1 MEWEVFS
8 HSLFVTGGNIMNLQ
22 QIQNGYLSQSHFKQI
37 TQLKQLEDEKFPSEV
52 VRGREELKVGID
64 LNSNK
69 LNILTVV
76 FSDFRQP
83 VQFSCER
90 LSELLTQR
98 KKYKQL
104 PSTDKN
110 YLYCFELFLLKE
122 FKKLIGEDRLTTLVI
137 GNLSNKPENNLLN
150 TIGSIFTSELKKE
163 FLKMK
168 LITIAEFE
176 TSHLDFFGETPLEFG
191 HRVDR
196 RFYSN
201 SGIVLDAD
209 VNAAYNILRRGYPN
223 FNCSRRERF
232 DLNNKIPRRIVFEK

>member
-1 MEWEVFS
+1 
-8 HSLFVTGGNIMNLQ
+8 MNLQ

-37 TQLKQLEDEKFPSEV
+37 TQLKQLQDEKSSAEI

-69 LNILTVV
+69 LNILTIV

-90 LSELLTQR
+90 LTKLFVQN

-122 FKKLIGEDRLTTLVI
+122 FKKLIGKDKLTTLVI
-137 GNLSNKPENNLLN
+137 GNFTNK
-150 TIGSIFTSELKKE
+150 IGSIFTSELKKE
-163 FLKMK
+163 FPKLKV
-168 LITIAEFE
+168 ITIAEFE

-201 SGIVLDAD
+201 SGIILDAD
-209 VNAAYNILRRGYPN
+209 VNAAYNILRRGCPN

>member
-1 MEWEVFS
+1 MEWDIS

-37 TQLKQLEDEKFPSEV
+37 TQLKLLQDESSSSEI
-52 VRGREELKVGID
+52 VRERNELKVGID

-69 LNILTVV
+69 LNILTIV

-90 LSELLTQR
+90 LFELIAQK

-104 PSTDKN
+104 SSTDKN
-110 YLYCFELFLLKE
+110 YLYRFELFLLKE
-122 FKKLIGEDRLTTLVI
+122 FKKLTEGDKLTTLVI
-137 GNLSNKPENNLLN
+137 GNLTNKPEKSLLN
-150 TIGSIFTSELKKE
+150 TIGSIFTIKLKTE
-163 FLKMK
+163 FPDLEV
-168 LITIAEFE
+168 ITISEFE

-201 SGIVLDAD
+201 SGIVVDAD
-209 VNAAYNILRRGYPN
+209 VNAAYNILRRGCPS
-223 FNCSRRERF
+223 FTCSRRERF

>member
-1 MEWEVFS
+1 MGSYS
-8 HSLFVTGGNIMNLQ
+8 HSLFVTGGRIMNLQ

-37 TQLKQLEDEKFPSEV
+37 IQLKQLQDESSSSEI
-52 VRGREELKVGID
+52 VRGKDGLKVGID

-69 LNILTVV
+69 LNILTIV

-90 LSELLTQR
+90 LFELITKN

-104 PSTDKN
+104 SSTDKN

-122 FKKLIGEDRLTTLVI
+122 FKKLIEGGELKTLVI
-137 GNLSNKPENNLLN
+137 GNLTNKPEKSLLN
-150 TIGSIFTSELKKE
+150 TIGSIFTGELKKE
-163 FLKMK
+163 FPELK

-176 TSHLDFFGETPLEFG
+176 TSHLDFFSETPLEFG

-201 SGIVLDAD
+201 SGIFLDAD
-209 VNAAYNILRRGYPN
+209 VNAAYNILRRGCPD
-223 FNCSRRERF
+223 FNCSRREARF
-232 DLNNKIPRRIVFEK
+232 EQ

>member
-1 MEWEVFS
+1 MIKFLS
-8 HSLFVTGGNIMNLQ
+8 YGLQ

-37 TQLKQLEDEKFPSEV
+37 TQLKQLEDESSFSKIV
-52 VRGREELKVGID
+52 GARDELKVGID

-69 LNILTVV
+69 LNILTIV

-83 VQFSCER
+83 VQFSCQR
-90 LSELLTQR
+90 LFELIAQK

-104 PSTDKN
+104 SSTDKN

-122 FKKLIGEDRLTTLVI
+122 FKKLVEGDKLTTLVI
-137 GNLSNKPENNLLN
+137 GNLTNKPEKSLLN

-163 FLKMK
+163 FSKLK

-209 VNAAYNILRRGYPN
+209 VNTAYNILRRGCSD
-223 FNCSRRERF
+223 FNCSRKERL
-232 DLNNKIPRRIVFEK
+232 DLNNKIPRRIVFKK

>member
-1 MEWEVFS
+1 MV
-8 HSLFVTGGNIMNLQ
+8 LQ

-37 TQLKQLEDEKFPSEV
+37 TQLKQLEDEKSPTEI

-69 LNILTVV
+69 LNILTIV

-83 VQFSCER
+83 IQFSCER
-90 LSELLTQR
+90 LFELITQN

-122 FKKLIGEDRLTTLVI
+122 FKKLIEGDKLTTLVI
-137 GNLSNKPENNLLN
+137 GNLTNKPEKSLLN
-150 TIGSIFTSELKKE
+150 TIGSIFISELKEE
-163 FLKMK
+163 FSELK

-191 HRVDR
+191 HRTKR
-196 RFYSN
+196 KFYSN

-209 VNAAYNILRRGYPN
+209 VNAAYNILRRGCPD
-223 FNCSRRERF
+223 FNCSRKERL

>member
-1 MEWEVFS
+1 
-8 HSLFVTGGNIMNLQ
+8 MNLK

-37 TQLKQLEDEKFPSEV
+37 TQLKQLQDESSSSEI
-52 VRGREELKVGID
+52 VRERDELKVGID

-69 LNILTVV
+69 LNILTIV

-90 LSELLTQR
+90 LFELITQK

-104 PSTDKN
+104 SSTDKN
-110 YLYCFELFLLKE
+110 YLYRFKLFLLKE
-122 FKKLIGEDRLTTLVI
+122 FKKLIEGDRLTTLVI
-137 GNLSNKPENNLLN
+137 GNLTNKPEKNLLN

-163 FLKMK
+163 FPELK

-191 HRVDR
+191 HRTER
-196 RFYSN
+196 KFYSN
-201 SGIVLDAD
+201 SGIILDAD
-209 VNAAYNILRRGYPN
+209 VNAAYNILRRGCPD
-223 FNCSRRERF
+223 FNCSRKERL
-232 DLNNKIPRRIVFEK
+232 DLNNKIPRRIVFKK